1 MEINFDRD
9 CHGRGRTDVEL
20 QASIS
25 LASGRDDAHDRPV
38 RVAEAACK
46 RLFVRDA
53 GFGRFARMGVN
64 PDTSETTKL

>member
-25 LASGRDDAHDRPV
+25 LTSGRDD
-38 RVAEAACK
+38 AACK